1 MRPSRLLAHHH
12 LGPDTRLAH
21 HDDSAGRHPL
31 TSTTPVTSWDDLV
44 AAALLGTERR
54 TPPVAP
60 LPGQD
65 APSAL
70 LDAAALSTVRRR
82 AG

>member
-1 MRPSRLLAHHH
+1 MSTTA
-12 LGPDTRLAH
+12 T
-21 HDDSAGRHPL
+21 
-31 TSTTPVTSWDDLV
+31 TSTASTTSVASVASWDDLV

-60 LPGQD
+60 RPGQD

-70 LDAAALSTVRRR
+70 LAARWAAEYATGTAGRLRGRRR
-82 AG
+82 GRIARTAV

>member
-1 MRPSRLLAHHH
+1 MSTTA
-12 LGPDTRLAH
+12 TTAT
-21 HDDSAGRHPL
+21 
-31 TSTTPVTSWDDLV
+31 TSTTSVASWDDLV

-60 LPGQD
+60 RPGQD

-82 AG
+82 AGLRP